1 MMKFSTLV
9 KTTAITLS
17 LTSASAVMAG
27 PIASDFFLTDTL
39 NFRSVTHNGVA
50 PASRGVLG
58 DFQTAGG
65 SRSAN
70 GIFLNSFGVD
80 DFMTWDHD
88 IRDNGYNSSSHKID
102 SATLNITFMDDE
114 GEVCIPFLGC
124 RSTGRDDLLGEQAIV
139 DLLGFSGTMGFFEVD
154 TGTYSFNLLPV
165 ALIDLADGVLDF
177 IQVASD
183 DILALPSDFYV
194 QGASLDVGYSLRAGD
209 VIDPVTGTVPEPG
222 SLALMALGLL
232 GLGSLKQRKARI

>member
-1 MMKFSTLV
+1 MMKFSTFV
-9 KTTAITLS
+9 KTAAITLS
-17 LTSASAVMAG
+17 LSSASAVMAG
-27 PIASDFFLTDTL
+27 PIASDFSLTDTL
-39 NFRSVTHNGVA
+39 NFRNVTQNGVA

-70 GIFLNSFGVD
+70 GIFLNSFGLD

-88 IRDNGYNSSSHKID
+88 IRDNGYDSSLHKID
-102 SATLNITFMDDE
+102 SATLNIMFMDDQVRRCFW
-114 GEVCIPFLGC
+114 GYCT
-124 RSTGRDDLLGEQAIV
+124 SYRDDLLGEQAIV
-139 DLLGFSGTMGFFEVD
+139 DVLGASGTLTQALGFFEVD
-154 TGTYSFNLLPV
+154 TGSYDFNLLPL
-165 ALIDLADGVLDF
+165 ALADLADGVLDF

-183 DILALPSDFYV
+183 DILVFPSDFYV
-194 QGASLDVGYSLRAGD
+194 QGASLSVNYSLRAGNS
-209 VIDPVTGTVPEPG
+209 GSVPEPG